1 MKRLF
6 DAAVSGAALVMTS
19 PIVLVAAIAIKL
31 ESPGPAFYSGRR
43 VGKDGRPFHIFK
55 LRTMRPGA
63 DRQGPAITAGDDP
76 RITAVGRFLRRTK
89 LDELPQLLNVLR
101 GEMSLVGPRPEHPDY
116 VEHYTAEQRRLL
128 AVRPG
133 MTGPAALAFI
143 DEEEQLRGGQ
153 PEAKYLREVMPKKLA
168 LELQYAERANFRS
181 DLGLLFRTATSVL
194 RRATR

>member
-43 VGKDGRPFHIFK
+43 VGKDGRPFHILK

-63 DRQGPAITAGDDP
+63 DRQGAAITAGDDP

-89 LDELPQLLNVLR
+89 LAELPQLLNVLTAAR
-101 GEMSLVGPRPEHPDY
+101 SLLGPRPEHPNY
-116 VEHYTAEQRRLL
+116 VEHY
-128 AVRPG
+128 
-133 MTGPAALAFI
+133 PAAP
-143 DEEEQLRGGQ
+143 R
-153 PEAKYLREVMPKKLA
+153 
-168 LELQYAERANFRS
+168 
-181 DLGLLFRTATSVL
+181 
-194 RRATR
+194 